1 MIEYNWFMSIPAPYV
16 LFPGNAREALEFYAS
31 AFDGNLVL
39 NTFADFSR
47 SDGLPDAI
55 AHGMLRG
62 PVQMFGSDAGSNE
75 APVRIEGLMLSLLGA
90 AEPSV
95 LHRWFDRLAEGG
107 TVLDPLTVRPWGAS
121 DGQVLDR
128 FGLRWLLGYEPS

>member
-1 MIEYNWFMSIPAPYV
+1 MS
-16 LFPGNAREALEFYAS
+16 FPGNARQALEFYAAVFEGS
-31 AFDGNLVL
+31 LVL

-47 SDGLPDAI
+47 SDGPPDAI

-62 PVQMFGSDAGSNE
+62 PVELFGSDIGSGD
-75 APVRIEGLMLSLLGA
+75 APVRVEGMMLSLLGA
-90 AEPSV
+90 AEPTV

-107 TVLDPLTVRPWGAS
+107 TILDPLALKPWGAS
-121 DGQVLDR
+121 DGQVQDR